1 MNIPMTWHQPGPKAS
16 GFFRHVKENSNP
28 LRKALA
34 LSILVGALLW
44 TAPLPIWLSIALFM
58 TLSTL
63 ALAIALIPGNW
74 PLWIFEPI
82 PQRDRQAMARTV
94 ARDMALQ
101 FLEEEGRRQIPS
113 DAVLFYTIR
122 SKRLLVR
129 VVDPTGRLNTPR
141 YEGLARSAF
150 EARLCTLAR
159 SRRYATAIDM
169 QDPSG
174 DIRVESVPIVQPSN
188 HEILTHR
195 ARTAKA
201 FCT

>member
-1 MNIPMTWHQPGPKAS
+1 MNIPMTWHQPGPQTS

-34 LSILVGALLW
+34 LSILVGTLLW
-44 TAPLPIWLSIALFM
+44 TAPVPLWLSIALFT
-58 TLSTL
+58 TLSSL
-63 ALAIALIPGNW
+63 ALGIALIPATW
-74 PLWIFEPI
+74 PLWLFEPI

-101 FLEEEGRRQIPS
+101 FLEEEGRRQIPP

-141 YEGLARSAF
+141 SELFVSRACPLRSPRTMRSSPIGPGSQRYFAP
-150 EARLCTLAR
+150 EAGAPPFTGRDRHDTP
-159 SRRYATAIDM
+159 
-169 QDPSG
+169 Q
-174 DIRVESVPIVQPSN
+174 
-188 HEILTHR
+188 
-195 ARTAKA
+195 KA
-201 FCT
+201 WRHG